1 MEIQLSTSEMGGL
14 RKLQRNLAGSSDYA
28 RVTCVLMLGMGN
40 SPSFAASCLGIDVS
54 TVYRYRS
61 AYLHGG
67 AEELLES
74 MKSKEVKQAI
84 GSPEYKE
91 KIEKGHEIWHYTNNA
106 DITIIDEKVQA
117 IKIVK

>member
-1 MEIQLSTSEMGGL
+1 MEIQLSTSEMGVL

-28 RVTCVLMLGMGN
+28 RVTCFV
-40 SPSFAASCLGIDVS
+40 ASCLGIDVS